1 MHVKAVR
8 IARERFPTRD
18 HYPYDLEVLQTTGE
32 LAFTSPV
39 TLFAGENGTGKS
51 TLLEALCRRCGVHIW
66 QRPVDTRLDMNPY
79 EDTLQHML
87 EVEWTTGPVPG
98 SFFGSEVF
106 RDFTHLLEEWAY
118 DDPGQLRY
126 FGGKS
131 LISQSHGE
139 SLMSYF
145 RTRYGIKGVY
155 FLDEPETALSAKT
168 QLALL
173 RLIME
178 ASAAGQ
184 AQFFV
189 ATHSPL
195 LLACPGARIYSFDEA
210 PIEAVDYGSL
220 EQVRL
225 YRDFLNE
232 PARYLEIS

>member
-8 IARERFPTRD
+8 LDHDRFPTRD
-18 HYPYDLEVLQTTGE
+18 QYPYNLEVLQATGHLE
-32 LAFTSPV
+32 LTSPV
-39 TLFAGENGTGKS
+39 TCFAGENGTGKS
-51 TLLEALCRRCGVHIW
+51 TLLRAMCQRCGVHIW
-66 QRPVDTRLDMNPY
+66 QRPENTRLEKNLY
-79 EDTLQHML
+79 EDTFEYML
-87 EVEWTTGPVPG
+87 DVDWTAGPVPG

-118 DDPGQLRY
+118 EDPGQLKY

-145 RTRYGIKGVY
+145 RARYKIKGIY

-178 ASAAGQ
+178 SSAAGH
-184 AQFFV
+184 AQFVV
-189 ATHSPL
+189 ARHSPI
-195 LLACPGARIYSFDEA
+195 LLACPGAQIVSFDHRPVRTVE
-210 PIEAVDYGSL
+210 YGEV

-225 YRDFLNE
+225 YRDFLNN
-232 PARYLEIS
+232 PAPFLEVN